1 MERVTAWNRAIE
13 TLAPIPHCEGIAVG
27 PDGTLWAADEIGRLY
42 RIDPL
47 SGGHEQVA
55 DVGGFGCGLCCD
67 ARGDV
72 YVCVY
77 DRGAIVRVRAS
88 TGEVDVY
95 CSTVDGGPLRR
106 PNWNLFAADGTM
118 YVSDSC
124 EDDVR
129 FLDEKSGRVVA
140 IPPGGGDAEVVPA
153 PPIGY
158 SNGMALGP
166 AGKLYVVETFLD
178 PRILVFDDG
187 DVSVYAA
194 LPGTVPD
201 GLAFDDE
208 GGLFVSMFQPNL
220 IVRIPPDG
228 GVPETVAED
237 WTGQRLLTPTNLA
250 FFGSDGTTLAI
261 ASLCGYVLYR
271 LETPWRG
278 LPLQYPNLPNG
289 PGQAA
294 A

>member
-1 MERVTAWNRAIE
+1 VQRPTAWNRTIA
-13 TLAPIPHCEGIAVG
+13 TLAAIPHCEGVAVG
-27 PDGTLWAADEIGRLY
+27 PDGAIWAADEVGRLF
-42 RIDPL
+42 RIDPAG
-47 SGGHEQVA
+47 GGHEQVA

-67 ARGDV
+67 GRGDV

-77 DRGAIVRVRAS
+77 DRGAIVRVDAR
-88 TGEVDVY
+88 TREVDVY
-95 CSTVDGGPLRR
+95 CSAVDGGPLRR

-129 FLDEKSGRVVA
+129 FLDEKTGRVVA
-140 IPPGGGDAEVVPA
+140 VPPGGGEATVVPA

-166 AGKLYVVETFLD
+166 DGALYVVETFLD
-178 PRILVFDDG
+178 PRILVFRDG
-187 DVSVYAA
+187 DVSVYTE
-194 LPGTVPD
+194 LPQTVPD

-208 GGLFVSMFQPNL
+208 GGLIVSMFQPNL
-220 IVRIPPDG
+220 IVRIPPG
-228 GVPETVAED
+228 GGDPETVVED
-237 WTGQRLLTPTNLA
+237 WAGQRLLTPTNVA
-250 FFGSDGTTLAI
+250 FCGPDRRTLAI
-261 ASLCGYVLYR
+261 ASLCGFVLYK

-278 LPLQYPNLPNG
+278 LPLQYPELPSAD
-289 PGQAA
+289 QAA